1 MSTGEKIS
9 IHTITLLWQFLTD
22 NLEKQE
28 IHTDVF
34 IDLFF
39 QLKRLQESPQIH
51 VSSKKG
57 QLNMKRWR
65 CGLDKKVIEMRKTNK
80 ERMIHLLIEKIK
92 NRKSTS
98 SRFLFSENM
107 NYDDKYKQV
116 ELWWND
122 PRFQLSMAVKSP
134 FELNRFLGNSL
145 STSTMYL
152 LSTAYKK
159 GIPFLQPLII
169 CHYWILQEPYMMMR
183 PFEVILFILRSWWK
197 LSETFVPGKRKI

>member
-1 MSTGEKIS
+1 MKIKKILSVTLLQLKQLYFKEFPYLEEIVQSSQNNEVFKSLLEKKINEIHSGNNNNSSKQILQLIQYDGQIINELSTGEKIS

-116 ELWWND
+116 ELC
-122 PRFQLSMAVKSP
+122 RKT
-134 FELNRFLGNSL
+134 SL
-145 STSTMYL
+145 VGS
-152 LSTAYKK
+152 
-159 GIPFLQPLII
+159 
-169 CHYWILQEPYMMMR
+169 
-183 PFEVILFILRSWWK
+183 
-197 LSETFVPGKRKI
+197 